1 MMLLNERKHEYN
13 DDDKLQLS
21 QHLQSS
27 SLTRHY
33 NV

>member
-1 MMLLNERKHEYN
+1 MLLNERKHEYN
-13 DDDKLQLS
+13 DDDDKLQLS